1 MEIVIT
7 VIMLFVGLSLVLK
20 LTCLHLWGRAAVYLA
35 LSLFVGMSLK
45 YAINQ
50 SKTQI
55 DIWINDPELM
65 LDMAVL
71 LTADVFLQISFCV
84 LSARK
89 LSGEH
94 ISNADTVFMI
104 VTQWIPGILIF
115 PVLLA
120 LLVEVIFA
128 FPGIS
133 FPVIAWTLASAV
145 FLMGVFMSG
154 IFKWILP
161 EKDLRLELIFMINAL
176 IALLGVIATVN
187 GRTAVA
193 GIDSVEWKTLAGVM
207 AVLIAGAAA
216 GFIIFKR
223 KQNKKL
229 KYNERNI

>member
-7 VIMLFVGLSLVLK
+7 VIMLLVGLSLVLK

-35 LSLFVGMSLK
+35 LAMFVGMSLK
-45 YAINQ
+45 YAISQ

-71 LTADVFLQISFCV
+71 LTADVFLQICFCV
-84 LSARK
+84 LSAKRLADEY
-89 LSGEH
+89 LSKTN
-94 ISNADTVFMI
+94 IIFQA

-145 FLMGVFMSG
+145 FLIGVFMSG

-216 GFIIFKR
+216 GYIIFKS
-223 KQNKKL
+223 KQNKIHRIK
-229 KYNERNI
+229 

>member
-7 VIMLFVGLSLVLK
+7 VIMLLVGLSLVLK
-20 LTCLHLWGRAAVYLA
+20 QTCLPLWGRAAVYLV
-35 LSLFVGMSLK
+35 LSLFVGLSLK

-84 LSARK
+84 LSAKK

-94 ISNADTVFMI
+94 ISKTNTIFLT

-128 FPGIS
+128 FPGMS
-133 FPVIAWTLASAV
+133 FRTIAWTLASAV
-145 FLMGVFMSG
+145 FLIGVFLSG

-187 GRTAVA
+187 GSTAVA

-216 GFIIFKR
+216 GYIIFKS
-223 KQNKKL
+223 KQNKIHRIK
-229 KYNERNI
+229 